1 LLSIIDRKLHMTPQ
15 VGFVGLG
22 IMGKP
27 MAHNLHRA
35 GFSVM
40 VWNRSRQPM
49 DELPAEGLHSAESP
63 PALCIRQ
70 TRAHPRS
77 TDDPQRYLR

>member
-1 LLSIIDRKLHMTPQ
+1 MTPQ